1 MFFIFFLFLYLGFI
15 ISDKN
20 IFVNRFL
27 EKSLENWENSDW
39 RDNEVAQEMVK
50 TYKRLIQETDEEIAV
65 YAQAKVTGVI
75 ITREARNR
83 LKEIRNSK
91 ECDDSERL

>member
-1 MFFIFFLFLYLGFI
+1 MNYDLAIKQLQRLK
-15 ISDKN
+15 D
-20 IFVNRFL
+20 VL

-39 RDNEVAQEMVK
+39 SDNEVAQEMVK
-50 TYKRLIQETDEEIAV
+50 TYKRLIQETDEEIEV